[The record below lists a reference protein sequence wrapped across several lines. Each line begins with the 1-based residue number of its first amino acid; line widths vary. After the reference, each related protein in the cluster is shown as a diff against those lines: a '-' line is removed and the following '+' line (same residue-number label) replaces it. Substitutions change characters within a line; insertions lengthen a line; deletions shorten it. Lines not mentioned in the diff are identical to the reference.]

1 VADAKP
7 DFEFRESE
15 AKARAVLEAIRLAIA
30 QPEWP

>member
-15 AKARAVLEAIRLAIA
+15 AKARAVLEAIELAVG
-30 QPEWP
+30 QPGWE